1 MDAAD
6 VLAAV
11 IAHPTLWPTVE
22 DLAAATGAG
31 AAEVER
37 AVAELAA
44 AGWVE
49 PWDAGSPDQSIDQ
62 SIDQVD
68 LLADAPA
75 GPLRWVLTPLAAE
88 RLGLRLDA
96 ESARW
101 VPAAAPAEPPRKARR
116 GRTVCET
123 DLNGEPDD
131 PGPLDSFPDPG
142 APDPAEVVAAA
153 EEADARAPRKRS
165 RADHPPALPQPTI
178 LLGERLIWD
187 GPRWTETKPCPGCRG
202 RRLTA
207 ARYCLVCE
215 RWGLDFLVPSRPAGA
230 RTRYERGR
238 LKGGLG

>member
-22 DLAAATGAG
+22 DLAGATGAD
-31 AAEVER
+31 AAEVEP
-37 AVAELAA
+37 ALAELAA

-49 PWDAGSPDQSIDQ
+49 PWEPDPDG
-62 SIDQVD
+62 
-68 LLADAPA
+68 PA
-75 GPLRWVLTPLAAE
+75 RCVLTPLAAA

-116 GRTVCET
+116 GKQVCET

-153 EEADARAPRKRS
+153 DEVEARAPRKRS
-165 RADHPPALPQPTI
+165 RADHPPALPRPTI

-207 ARYCLVCE
+207 ARYCLCCDT
-215 RWGLDFLVPSRPAGA
+215 WGLDRLLPPPPAAA
-230 RTRYERGR
+230 RKAYARGR

>member
-22 DLAAATGAG
+22 DLAGATGAR

-37 AVAELAA
+37 AVADLTA

-49 PWDAGSPDQSIDQ
+49 PWDAGSIDWSIDP
-62 SIDQVD
+62 VD
-68 LLADAPA
+68 LLADAPG

-96 ESARW
+96 DSARW

-142 APDPAEVVAAA
+142 AADPAEAVAAA
-153 EEADARAPRKRS
+153 EEVEGQGPPQAVASRPRPGTAPADDPAGRA
-165 RADHPPALPQPTI
+165 ADLGWAAVDGDEALPRLPGAQVDGGPI
-178 LLGERLIWD
+178 L
-187 GPRWTETKPCPGCRG
+187 PG
-202 RRLTA
+202 
-207 ARYCLVCE
+207 V
-215 RWGLDFLVPSRPAGA
+215 
-230 RTRYERGR
+230 
-238 LKGGLG
+238 

>member
-22 DLAAATGAG
+22 DLAGATGAD
-31 AAEVER
+31 AAEVEP
-37 AVAELAA
+37 ALAELAA

-49 PWDAGSPDQSIDQ
+49 PWEPDPDG
-62 SIDQVD
+62 
-68 LLADAPA
+68 PA
-75 GPLRWVLTPLAAE
+75 RCVLTPLAAA

-116 GRTVCET
+116 GKQVCET

-153 EEADARAPRKRS
+153 DEVEARAPRKRS
-165 RADHPPALPQPTI
+165 RADHPPALPRPTI

-215 RWGLDFLVPSRPAGA
+215 RWGLDYLVPSRPAGA

-238 LKGGLG
+238 LKGGRG

>member
-22 DLAAATGAG
+22 DLAGAME
-31 AAEVER
+31 AEPGE
-37 AVAELAA
+37 VALRLLELWDD
-44 AGWVE
+44 GLIE
-49 PWDAGSPDQSIDQ
+49 PWDA
-62 SIDQVD
+62 
-68 LLADAPA
+68 APLTD
-75 GPLRWVLTPLAAE
+75 PPIEPMRYVLTPLAAA

-96 ESARW
+96 DSARW
-101 VPAAAPAEPPRKARR
+101 VPAAAPAESPRKVRRARQR
-116 GRTVCET
+116 QVCET

-142 APDPAEVVAAA
+142 AADPAEAVAAA
-153 EEADARAPRKRS
+153 EEVEARAPRKRS
-165 RADHPPALPQPTI
+165 RADHAPALPRPTI

-202 RRLTA
+202 RRLTP
-207 ARYCLVCE
+207 ARYCLICE
-215 RWGLDFLVPSRPAGA
+215 RWGLDYLVPSRPAGA

>member
-22 DLAAATGAG
+22 DLAGATGAD
-31 AAEVER
+31 AAEVEP
-37 AVAELAA
+37 VLAEMEA

-49 PWDAGSPDQSIDQ
+49 PWEPDPSG
-62 SIDQVD
+62 
-68 LLADAPA
+68 PA
-75 GPLRWVLTPLAAE
+75 RCVLTPLAAE

-116 GRTVCET
+116 GKQVCET

-142 APDPAEVVAAA
+142 AADPAEAVAEA
-153 EEADARAPRKRS
+153 EWVEATAPRKRS
-165 RADHPPALPQPTI
+165 RADHPPGLPRPTI

-187 GPRWTETKPCPGCRG
+187 GPRWTQTRPCPGCRG
-202 RRLTA
+202 HRLTA
-207 ARYCLVCE
+207 ARYCLICD
-215 RWGLDFLVPSRPAGA
+215 RWGLDYLLPSRPAGA

>member
-22 DLAAATGAG
+22 DLAGATGAD
-31 AAEVER
+31 AAEVEP
-37 AVAELAA
+37 ALAELAA

-49 PWDAGSPDQSIDQ
+49 PWEPDPDG
-62 SIDQVD
+62 
-68 LLADAPA
+68 PA
-75 GPLRWVLTPLAAE
+75 RCVLTPLAAA

-116 GRTVCET
+116 GKQVCET

-153 EEADARAPRKRS
+153 DEVEARAPRKRS
-165 RADHPPALPQPTI
+165 RADHPPALPRPTI